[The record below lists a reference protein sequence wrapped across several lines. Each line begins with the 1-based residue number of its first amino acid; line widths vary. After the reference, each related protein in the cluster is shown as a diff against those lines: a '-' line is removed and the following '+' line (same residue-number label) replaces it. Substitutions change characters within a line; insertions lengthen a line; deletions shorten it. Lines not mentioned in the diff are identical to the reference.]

1 VTDSAFPVI
10 DPRIR
15 TVGIAKLRGMNAT
28 FLRNM
33 KDEAYMI
40 QSENE
45 PLAFLVSYET
55 YLKWQAQVKELYA
68 QLAELDPQ

>member
-1 VTDSAFPVI
+1 MSDSAFPVI

-15 TVGIAKLRGMNAT
+15 TIGIAKLRGMNAT

-33 KDEAYMI
+33 KDEAYLI

-55 YLKWQAQVKELYA
+55 YLKWQAQVKALW
-68 QLAELDPQ
+68 AELEGQ